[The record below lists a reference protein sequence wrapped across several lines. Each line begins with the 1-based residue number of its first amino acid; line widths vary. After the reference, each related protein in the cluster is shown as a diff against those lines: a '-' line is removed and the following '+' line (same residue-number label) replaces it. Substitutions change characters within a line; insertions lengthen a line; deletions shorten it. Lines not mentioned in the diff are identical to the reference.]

1 MRKKSKL
8 LKLLRGD
15 IKIVPRSRDG
25 LCIKI
30 INLWLGDFITYE
42 EHVVLFKIIT
52 NHKLNSPTHKYWW
65 PHTTMGNIKR
75 WLFVTKLIIIY
86 KLKGE

>member
-8 LKLLRGD
+8 LKLLRRD
-15 IKIVPRSRDG
+15 IKIYSRAPEG
-25 LCIKI
+25 LCMKI
-30 INLWLGDFITYE
+30 VHLWFGDVITNE
-42 EHVVLFKIIT
+42 EENVLFTIIKK
-52 NHKLNSPTHKYWW
+52 HKPKSANKVYWW

>member
-8 LKLLRGD
+8 LKLLRDD
-15 IKIVPRSRDG
+15 IKIVPRSCEG

-30 INLWLGDFITYE
+30 SNLWLNDFITTE
-42 EHVVLFKIIT
+42 EQDVLFRIIT
-52 NHKLNSPTHKYWW
+52 NHKSNSPIHKYWW
-65 PHTTMGNIKR
+65 PHTTRGNIKR